1 MLISG
6 GEAAA
11 CVSGLLG
18 SHSTPRWARPA
29 RPRRLAVAPEAW
41 RLAAGELF
49 FVPRRL
55 VPFVFF
61 FTAIVASQLQ
71 TSVAI
76 FSRPDLPGRVSASC
90 APFVPCVSASHSP
103 PRTSEFRVRA
113 SQRTSSVRC
122 AAVHL
127 RSAPDRTL
135 RRPLRAPP
143 PLLNARWRFAWCR
156 TSAIVLSWL
165 CPGL

>member
-11 CVSGLLG
+11 CASGLLG

-29 RPRRLAVAPEAW
+29 RPRRLAVTAKAW

-61 FTAIVASQLQ
+61 FAAIVASHLRMN
-71 TSVAI
+71 VAI
-76 FSRPDLPGRVSASC
+76 FSRPDLPDRVSTSC

-103 PRTSEFRVRA
+103 
-113 SQRTSSVRC
+113 
-122 AAVHL
+122 
-127 RSAPDRTL
+127 
-135 RRPLRAPP
+135 
-143 PLLNARWRFAWCR
+143 
-156 TSAIVLSWL
+156 
-165 CPGL
+165 